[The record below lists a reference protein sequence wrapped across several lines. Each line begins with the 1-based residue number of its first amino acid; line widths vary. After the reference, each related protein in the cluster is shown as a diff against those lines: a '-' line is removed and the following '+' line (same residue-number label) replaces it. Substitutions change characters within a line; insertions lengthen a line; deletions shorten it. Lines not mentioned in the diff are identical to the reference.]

1 MVLDFNNLTAEEQ
14 NKFDEIFH
22 KNFNDIE
29 KLLYE
34 IIRKKSKRKF
44 HFSNFTSRN
53 PEENNLYYKL
63 SILKLVEY
71 YYKKKNLSKVILN
84 DHLIL
89 NFLKKGLVK
98 YLLYRLTKK

>member
-22 KNFNDIE
+22 KNFNNIE

-44 HFSNFTSRN
+44 HFSNFASRN
-53 PEENNLYYKL
+53 PEENNLYYKF

-71 YYKKKNLSKVILN
+71 YHKKKNLSKVILN
-84 DHLIL
+84 DHIISD
-89 NFLKKGLVK
+89 FFKKK
-98 YLLYRLTKK
+98 I